1 VLFDS
6 DLFFELLFD
15 PPLLL
20 KLLFDPPLL
29 FQDCWV
35 KIKGVLKGVG
45 GRGRRWDKI
54 H

>member
-1 VLFDS
+1 MFDS
-6 DLFFELLFD
+6 DLFFKLLFD

-45 GRGRRWDKI
+45 GRGRRWDKN